1 MIKLSDYYND
11 SNIELSD
18 ERIEELLKKIILD
31 ESILDTESWLPE
43 EAIEQLRELIFD
55 ADTEDKE
62 DQINER

>member
-62 DQINER
+62 DQINEK